1 MIPLFG
7 VSHAMIRLLID
18 LLQIYNIAIIVRAVL
33 SWFTQDRN
41 NKIYEILYKITE
53 PVLGPIRRVLPATG
67 GFDFSPVVAMI
78 AVQVVIG
85 LLYKLI

>member
-1 MIPLFG
+1 
-7 VSHAMIRLLID
+7 MIRLLID